1 MVILTRP
8 IENID
13 LPTVANSFFPNPVWM
28 SNQSFDYKQYYER
41 KKGLRTFQQARNKA
55 SCKPDANFKI
65 DYDSKHFYN
74 FTDYTTRRNISK
86 YYQMIHPYCQLDNE
100 NPTIRATGTQIF
112 NNTVAVEGIAGRE
125 SRTPLVPGEN
135 TSLTPTQLNKIKGG
149 IPYNKCTQFKNG
161 FGKTLQYSFRF

>member
-1 MVILTRP
+1 MVNFIRP

-28 SNQSFDYKQYYER
+28 SNQSFDYQQYYDR

-65 DYDSKHFYN
+65 DYDTKHFYN
-74 FTDYTTRRNISK
+74 FTDYTTRRNVSK
-86 YYQMIHPYCQLDNE
+86 YYQMVHPYCELDNE
-100 NPTIRATGTQIF
+100 NPTTRATGTQIF
-112 NNTVAVEGIAGRE
+112 NNTIAVEGIAGRE

-135 TSLTPTQLNKIKGG
+135 KQLTPTQLNQIKGA
-149 IPYNKCTQFKNG
+149 IPYNKCVQFKNG